1 MLYDSQF
8 FPFSHDVNTNAI
20 NTAAIKTILFIII
33 FFYFLIIYYSWDLF
47 TTATYPIIGIST
59 FMYFLYVKIQDPH
72 TLPSYIYIFKYSEGK
87 PIRHAMNLQSDLTYI
102 YMFIYKL
109 LILFHN
115 IFDDASIN
123 IYFNM
128 NKILCKKFYV
138 IINIIFFVFYAK

>member
-1 MLYDSQF
+1 
-8 FPFSHDVNTNAI
+8 
-20 NTAAIKTILFIII
+20 
-33 FFYFLIIYYSWDLF
+33 
-47 TTATYPIIGIST
+47 
-59 FMYFLYVKIQDPH
+59 
-72 TLPSYIYIFKYSEGK
+72 
-87 PIRHAMNLQSDLTYI
+87 
-102 YMFIYKL
+102 MFIYKL